1 MSNRA
6 DVLSSR
12 PRSGPSSRAAGT
24 RARHLGAL
32 VLFHGLMAIGCV
44 IVLVPFAWMI
54 SSSLK
59 TPDAVISFPPQWI
72 PDPFVWDNYPQ
83 SVSVLPMGLAYFN
96 SFKIATL
103 DTIGGLFTC
112 SLAAYAFAR
121 MRFPG
126 RDALFIAVLAALM
139 IPQEV
144 NLIPLYILFKQ
155 VHWIDT
161 HWPLIVPPI
170 LQNPYGIFL
179 LRQFFR
185 TIPTELE
192 EAARIDGA
200 NPWTI
205 YSRIILPL
213 SVPALVTLGIFIF
226 LYNWNQFLTPLIY
239 LNSQNNFTMPLMLSA
254 YLADYGS
261 QWGLLMAACTIGM
274 VPVLA
279 VYALGQRH
287 FIEGIALSGLKG

>member
-1 MSNRA
+1 MSDRRGA
-6 DVLSSR
+6 LGAQQAGARTRGARRMIMHVSSR
-12 PRSGPSSRAAGT
+12 
-24 RARHLGAL
+24 L
-32 VLFHGLMAIGCV
+32 LFHALMLLGCV
-44 IVLVPFAWMI
+44 VVLVPFLWMI

-59 TPDAVISFPPQWI
+59 TPADVIAFPPDWI
-72 PDPFVWDNYPQ
+72 PNPIIWDNYPQ
-83 SVSVLPMGLAYFN
+83 SLSVLPMGLAYLN

-126 RDALFIAVLAALM
+126 RDVLFIVLLATLM

-155 VHWIDT
+155 IHWIDT
-161 HWPLIVPPI
+161 HWPLIVPPV
-170 LQNPYGIFL
+170 LNNPYGVFL

-185 TIPTELE
+185 TIPSELE
-192 EAARIDGA
+192 DAARIDGA

-205 YSRIILPL
+205 YSRIVLPL
-213 SVPALVTLGIFIF
+213 AVPALVTLGIFIF

-239 LNSQNNFTMPLMLSA
+239 LNSSSNFTVPMLLTA
-254 YLADYGS
+254 YAADYGY
-261 QWGLLMAACTIGM
+261 QWGLQMAACTIAM
-274 VPVLA
+274 VPVIA
-279 VYALGQRH
+279 VYAVGQRY